1 MVRLGAR
8 WIHWTY
14 RTLAVLVLV
23 AVAAMWIIR
32 TDESASG
39 PAIVDGRTG
48 TVAFLLP
55 AAVGPDL
62 ASSQKF
68 TVTLPGGGS
77 VGISGLRAQL
87 ADDAAIRKAG
97 LVPLDQPAIL
107 VTGRLN
113 PGAGAA
119 SVLRDAHAADPG
131 VRRAALRIP
140 GGPARPPVP
149 GDAQQRERAMRRTIP
164 FIRQMEYADCGAA
177 CLAMVLGYFG
187 KRVDLRE
194 LRDMTGAGRDGVTAL
209 SVVNAARAYGL
220 RVRGVRAD
228 LDDLRYLPRGSILHW
243 EFSHF
248 VVFERTTRKGIR
260 VVDPARGRRVVSM
273 DDLRHAYTGVAI
285 LCEPSDGFDRD
296 RSRVKGT
303 WRYLRPMLRQSRN
316 MVRVVAT
323 SLIIRLAALGL
334 PLLTLLVVDEIV
346 PRDDHH
352 LLVVL
357 AAGVGMV
364 IGYNFLSAFLRAN
377 LLLELQTRFDMGLTM
392 GFIDH
397 LVKLPYSFF
406 LRRSSGDLMMRLQS
420 NTAVRD
426 ILATSTMSAV
436 LDGAFAT
443 LYLALLFVI
452 SPVLAVVVLVLAVLE
467 VSVMVLSWRRNQRL
481 MSRSLQAQADAQS
494 YAYELLA
501 GIETLKASGAEH
513 RAVDHW
519 GGLFTDQINIDLTR
533 GRLGAAVSSVM
544 STLQIASPLVILM
557 VGAFQVLAG
566 HISLGTMLSA
576 SALGAGFLQPLGTMI
591 SSGLQL
597 QMLGS
602 YMQRINDVLDTPS
615 EQHGENV
622 GPAPQLSGQI
632 RADDVS
638 FSYGPLAPTV
648 VSGVCSGNP
657 ARPAHR
663 HRRPVRVREVDP
675 RASAA
680 RLVPADVRTYRV
692 RRPGPRRPRRRIGPP
707 SARYRHPAPVRVRF
721 LRPGEH
727 RAHQP
732 GAAARGGRRGSQD
745 RLRPRRHHGDADGL
759 RHRAARRRRLGLRR
773 SASAHRARPRPR
785 PPALH
790 PAARRGDQRAGHRD
804 GAEDLHQPRRDLVDD
819 HRDRAPAEHHPQRRP
834 DPRHGPGQDRRGRDA
849 RAVGV
854 APGSVR
860 RAGPRAIRHR
870 ATRHPAER
878 DGGRSP
884 PAQGVP
890 FLSRGLRVSRPER
903 SRPRPGDH
911 HIGSTVRTHRS
922 RTRS

>member
-1 MVRLGAR
+1 
-8 WIHWTY
+8 
-14 RTLAVLVLV
+14 
-23 AVAAMWIIR
+23 
-32 TDESASG
+32 
-39 PAIVDGRTG
+39 
-48 TVAFLLP
+48 
-55 AAVGPDL
+55 
-62 ASSQKF
+62 
-68 TVTLPGGGS
+68 
-77 VGISGLRAQL
+77 
-87 ADDAAIRKAG
+87 
-97 LVPLDQPAIL
+97 
-107 VTGRLN
+107 
-113 PGAGAA
+113 
-119 SVLRDAHAADPG
+119 
-131 VRRAALRIP
+131 
-140 GGPARPPVP
+140 
-149 GDAQQRERAMRRTIP
+149 MRRTIP

-194 LRDMTGAGRDGVTAL
+194 LRDMTAAGRDGVTAL
-209 SVVNAARAYGL
+209 SLVNAARAYRL
-220 RVRGVRAD
+220 RVRAVQAD
-228 LDDLRYLPRGSILHW
+228 LADLQYLPRGSILHW

-248 VVFERTTRKGIR
+248 VVFERTTHKGIR

-273 DDLRHAYTGVAI
+273 ADLRHAYTGVAI
-285 LCEPSDGFDRD
+285 LCEPSDGFDRA

-303 WRYLRPMLRQSRN
+303 WRYLRPMLRQSTN

-346 PRDDHH
+346 PRNDHH

-452 SPVLAVVVLVLAVLE
+452 SPALAVVVLVLAVLE
-467 VSVMVLSWRRNQRL
+467 ISVMVLSWRRNQRL

-513 RAVDHW
+513 RAVDRW

-533 GRLGAAVSSVM
+533 GRLGAVVSSAM

-566 HISLGTMLSA
+566 HMSLGTMLSA

-622 GPAPQLSGQI
+622 RPAPQLSGQI

-638 FSYGPLAPTV
+638 FSYGPLAPEV
-648 VSGVCSGNP
+648 VSGVCL
-657 ARPAHR
+657 
-663 HRRPVRVREVDP
+663 E
-675 RASAA
+675 
-680 RLVPADVRTYRV
+680 
-692 RRPGPRRPRRRIGPP
+692 I
-707 SARYRHPAPVRVRF
+707 
-721 LRPGEH
+721 
-727 RAHQP
+727 QP
-732 GAAARGGRRGSQD
+732 GQHIGIVGRSGSGKST
-745 RLRPRRHHGDADGL
+745 LAHLLLGLYRPTSGHIEFDGL
-759 RHRAARRRRLGLRR
+759 DLGGL
-773 SASAHRARPRPR
+773 
-785 PPALH
+785 
-790 PAARRGDQRAGHRD
+790 
-804 GAEDLHQPRRDLVDD
+804 
-819 HRDRAPAEHHPQRRP
+819 
-834 DPRHGPGQDRRGRDA
+834 DA
-849 RAVGV
+849 
-854 APGSVR
+854 GSVR
-860 RAGPRAIRHR
+860 RQLGIVTQRPYVFASSVRENIALTNPELPLEVIVEAAKIACVHDDIMAMPMGYDTPLH
-870 ATRHPAER
+870 
-878 DGGRSP
+878 DGGASVSGGQRQRIALARALVHRPSILLLDE
-884 PAQGVP
+884 ATSELDTVTEQKIYNNLDVISSTTIVIAHRLSTIRNADLILVMDQGRIVEAGTHEQ
-890 FLSRGLRVSRPER
+890 LVSRQGAYTALVHAQ
-903 SRPRPGDH
+903 SGTRPPGTPLNRAAGDH
-911 HIGSTVRTHRS
+911 ALLRAFPP
-922 RTRS
+922 

>member
-1 MVRLGAR
+1 
-8 WIHWTY
+8 
-14 RTLAVLVLV
+14 
-23 AVAAMWIIR
+23 
-32 TDESASG
+32 
-39 PAIVDGRTG
+39 
-48 TVAFLLP
+48 
-55 AAVGPDL
+55 
-62 ASSQKF
+62 
-68 TVTLPGGGS
+68 
-77 VGISGLRAQL
+77 
-87 ADDAAIRKAG
+87 
-97 LVPLDQPAIL
+97 
-107 VTGRLN
+107 
-113 PGAGAA
+113 
-119 SVLRDAHAADPG
+119 
-131 VRRAALRIP
+131 
-140 GGPARPPVP
+140 
-149 GDAQQRERAMRRTIP
+149 MRRTIP

-194 LRDMTGAGRDGVTAL
+194 LRDVTAAGRDGVTAL
-209 SVVNAARAYGL
+209 SMVTAARAYGL

-228 LDDLRYLPRGSILHW
+228 LADLQYLPRGSILHW

-260 VVDPARGRRVVSM
+260 VVDPARGRRIVSM
-273 DDLRHAYTGVAI
+273 ADLRNAYTGVAI
-285 LCEPSDGFDRD
+285 LCEPSDGFDRA

-346 PRDDHH
+346 PRNDHH

-467 VSVMVLSWRRNQRL
+467 ISVMVLSWRRNQRL
-481 MSRSLQAQADAQS
+481 MSRSLQAQADSQS

-513 RAVDHW
+513 RAVDRW

-533 GRLGAAVSSVM
+533 GRLGAVVSSAM

-622 GPAPQLSGQI
+622 RPAPQLSGQI

-638 FSYGPLAPTV
+638 FSYGPLAPEV
-648 VSGVCSGNP
+648 VSGVCL
-657 ARPAHR
+657 
-663 HRRPVRVREVDP
+663 E
-675 RASAA
+675 
-680 RLVPADVRTYRV
+680 
-692 RRPGPRRPRRRIGPP
+692 I
-707 SARYRHPAPVRVRF
+707 
-721 LRPGEH
+721 
-727 RAHQP
+727 QP
-732 GAAARGGRRGSQD
+732 GQHIGIVGRSGSGKST
-745 RLRPRRHHGDADGL
+745 LAHLLLGLYRPTSGHIDFDGL
-759 RHRAARRRRLGLRR
+759 DLGGL
-773 SASAHRARPRPR
+773 
-785 PPALH
+785 
-790 PAARRGDQRAGHRD
+790 
-804 GAEDLHQPRRDLVDD
+804 
-819 HRDRAPAEHHPQRRP
+819 
-834 DPRHGPGQDRRGRDA
+834 DA
-849 RAVGV
+849 
-854 APGSVR
+854 GSVR
-860 RAGPRAIRHR
+860 RQLGIVTQRPYVFASSVRENIALTNPELPLEVIVEAAKIACVHDDIMAMPMGYDTPLH
-870 ATRHPAER
+870 
-878 DGGRSP
+878 DGGASVSGGQRQRIALARALVHRPSILLLDEATSELDTVTEQKIYNNLDVISSTTIVIAHRLSTIRNADLILVMDQGRIVEAGTHEQLVSRQGAYTALVHAQSGTRP
-884 PAQGVP
+884 PGTPLNRAAGDHS
-890 FLSRGLRVSRPER
+890 LLRVFP
-903 SRPRPGDH
+903 P
-911 HIGSTVRTHRS
+911 
-922 RTRS
+922 

>member
-1 MVRLGAR
+1 
-8 WIHWTY
+8 
-14 RTLAVLVLV
+14 
-23 AVAAMWIIR
+23 
-32 TDESASG
+32 
-39 PAIVDGRTG
+39 
-48 TVAFLLP
+48 
-55 AAVGPDL
+55 
-62 ASSQKF
+62 
-68 TVTLPGGGS
+68 
-77 VGISGLRAQL
+77 
-87 ADDAAIRKAG
+87 
-97 LVPLDQPAIL
+97 
-107 VTGRLN
+107 
-113 PGAGAA
+113 
-119 SVLRDAHAADPG
+119 
-131 VRRAALRIP
+131 
-140 GGPARPPVP
+140 
-149 GDAQQRERAMRRTIP
+149 MRRTIP

-177 CLAMVLGYFG
+177 CLAMVLGFFG

-194 LRDMTGAGRDGVTAL
+194 LRDMTGAGRDGVSAL
-209 SVVNAARAYGL
+209 SVVTAARTYGL

-248 VVFERTTRKGIR
+248 VVFERTTRQGIR

-273 DDLRHAYTGVAI
+273 ADLRHAYTGVAI

-316 MVRVVAT
+316 MIRVVAT

-352 LLVVL
+352 LLVVF

-364 IGYNFLSAFLRAN
+364 IGFNFLSAFLRAN

-501 GIETLKASGAEH
+501 GIETLKASGGEH

-544 STLQIASPLVILM
+544 STLQIASPLIILM

-576 SALGAGFLQPLGTMI
+576 SALGTGFLQPLGTMI

-648 VSGVCSGNP
+648 VSGVSL
-657 ARPAHR
+657 
-663 HRRPVRVREVDP
+663 E
-675 RASAA
+675 
-680 RLVPADVRTYRV
+680 
-692 RRPGPRRPRRRIGPP
+692 I
-707 SARYRHPAPVRVRF
+707 
-721 LRPGEH
+721 
-727 RAHQP
+727 QP
-732 GAAARGGRRGSQD
+732 GQHIGIVGRSGSGKST
-745 RLRPRRHHGDADGL
+745 LAHLLLGLYRPTSGHIEFDGL
-759 RHRAARRRRLGLRR
+759 DLAGL
-773 SASAHRARPRPR
+773 
-785 PPALH
+785 
-790 PAARRGDQRAGHRD
+790 
-804 GAEDLHQPRRDLVDD
+804 
-819 HRDRAPAEHHPQRRP
+819 
-834 DPRHGPGQDRRGRDA
+834 DA
-849 RAVGV
+849 
-854 APGSVR
+854 GSVR
-860 RAGPRAIRHR
+860 RQLGIVTQRPYVFASSVRENIALTNPELPLDVIVEAAKIACVHDDIMAMPMGYDTALH
-870 ATRHPAER
+870 
-878 DGGRSP
+878 DGGASVSGGQRQRIALARALVHRPSILLLDEATSELDTVTEQKIYTNLDVISSTTIVIAHRLSTIRNADLILVMDQGRIVEAGSHGQLVSHQGAYAALVHAQSGTGQ
-884 PAQGVP
+884 PAIPLNGTA
-890 FLSRGLRVSRPER
+890 
-903 SRPRPGDH
+903 GDH
-911 HIGSTVRTHRS
+911 RLLRAFPS
-922 RTRS
+922 